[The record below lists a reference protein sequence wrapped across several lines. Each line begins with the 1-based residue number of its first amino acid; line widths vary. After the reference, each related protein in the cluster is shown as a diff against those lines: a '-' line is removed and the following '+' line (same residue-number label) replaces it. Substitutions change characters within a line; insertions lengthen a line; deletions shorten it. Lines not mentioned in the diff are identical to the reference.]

1 VLVDGFGT
9 PRSHGPLRG
18 FDETARVAP
27 CSSRTLG
34 CFGEGDVSIV
44 RGVTRSRCQRAQ
56 RFHSRKHRGA
66 RGVLNE
72 SLKVSPRSEVRIEV
86 HCWRSSCSH
95 VAGWVVERPRGAS
108 GWVGG
113 WLSVRRDLTARCGA
127 SMRML
132 VSLRANPRILVCLGK
147 GAASIVRGAARSG
160 ASRSLPR

>member
-34 CFGEGDVSIV
+34 CFGEGDASIV

-72 SLKVSPRSEVRIEV
+72 SLKVSPRSEVRKEV

-113 WLSVRRDLTARCGA
+113 WLSVRQGGCFHRPGCRALTSVAVATEMIGAGGWPVVCRDLTARCGA
-127 SMRML
+127 R
-132 VSLRANPRILVCLGK
+132 
-147 GAASIVRGAARSG
+147 
-160 ASRSLPR
+160 